1 MRKHHYKTSEV
12 RPAPVNAD
20 INVTP
25 LVDVCLVLLII
36 FMVITPLLQK
46 GVDVALPTTGIPDK
60 IPETE
65 KQLTVAIKMDG
76 SIFIGPDWIPK
87 NQVQTKLKTIKR
99 GRVDPD
105 VGRGRLVGRCAS
117 LASCAAISHFLL
129 RENLRRREWPAQ
141 SPHTI
146 GGHEWRSHAGPGLP
160 GSRAQ
165 WRRAEDLGEFLASMR
180 AGKICG

>member
-46 GVDVALPTTGIPDK
+46 GVDVALPSTGLPDK
-60 IPETE
+60 IPEGE

-87 NQVQTKLKTIKR
+87 NQVQTKLKTIKTESPQKEIVVKGDKR
-99 GRVDPD
+99 LKYKD
-105 VGRGRLVGRCAS
+105 VRELMRMLNDAGFTNVGLITMKKES
-117 LASCAAISHFLL
+117 
-129 RENLRRREWPAQ
+129 
-141 SPHTI
+141 
-146 GGHEWRSHAGPGLP
+146 
-160 GSRAQ
+160 
-165 WRRAEDLGEFLASMR
+165 
-180 AGKICG
+180 